1 MEIKSKDDLVNFLTD
16 LDGRIANLTETVDKL
31 SPVEEE
37 KEDETDTEEVTEEVT
52 EEEVNEVDKLLQ
64 ED

>member
-1 MEIKSKDDLVNFLTD
+1 MEIKSKEDLVNFLSD

-37 KEDETDTEEVTEEVT
+37 SEEVTDEEVTEEVT
-52 EEEVNEVDKLLQ
+52 DEEVNEVDKLLQ